1 MPMPTER
8 VPFVGVGFDRLTMAE
23 VLARLSAVT
32 SATPHGYLVTPNVD
46 HAVRLDDPAQ
56 AAELGPLYR
65 QADLS
70 LCDSRIIAHLARA
83 RGVALPV
90 VPGSDLTRRLFDE
103 VIRPGDRIAIVGG
116 DKDMVADLGRRYS
129 GVELVHHEPPMG
141 LRRNAA
147 ARMEAARFIAEAHA
161 RFTFIAVGSPQQ
173 EMIAGAVRAFP
184 QATGMALCIGASL
197 DFITERQ
204 RRAPRFMQ
212 RLSIEWVHRLA
223 SDPKRMWRRYLV
235 EGPRIFLLAARHG
248 RGSAV
253 R

>member
-1 MPMPTER
+1 
-8 VPFVGVGFDRLTMAE
+8 V
-23 VLARLSAVT
+23 SAD
-32 SATPHGYLVTPNVD
+32 SPYGYVVTPNVD
-46 HAVRLDDPAQ
+46 HVVRLDDPAQ
-56 AAELGPLYR
+56 AGELKPLYDD
-65 QADLS
+65 ANYS

-83 RGVALPV
+83 RGLSLPV
-90 VPGSDLTRRLFDE
+90 VPGSDLTPALFRD
-103 VIRPGDRIAIVGG
+103 VIQAGDRIAIIGG
-116 DKDMVADLGRRYS
+116 DSDMVAELGRRYP

-147 ARMEAARFIAEAHA
+147 ARLETARFIAGAKA

-173 EMIAGAVRAFP
+173 EMIAGAVRSFP

-204 RRAPRFMQ
+204 RRAPRIMQ

-223 SDPKRMWRRYLV
+223 SDPRRMWRRYLL
-235 EGPRIFLLAARHG
+235 EGPRIFLLAARHS
-248 RGSAV
+248 RGSAA

>member
-8 VPFVGVGFDRLTMAE
+8 IPFVGVGFDRLTMAE

-32 SATPHGYLVTPNVD
+32 AGTPYGYVVTPNVD
-46 HAVRLDDPAQ
+46 HVVRLDDPVQ
-56 AAELGPLYR
+56 ARELKHLYEG
-65 QADLS
+65 ADLS
-70 LCDSRIIAHLARA
+70 LCDSRIIAHLARL
-83 RGVALPV
+83 RGMTLPV
-90 VPGSDLTRRLFDE
+90 VPGSDLTTTLFHE
-103 VIRPGDRIAIVGG
+103 VIKAGDRIAVIGG
-116 DKDMVADLGRRYS
+116 DTDMVADLGRRYP
-129 GVELVHHEPPMG
+129 GVALLHYEPPMG
-141 LRRNAA
+141 LRRNEL
-147 ARMEAARFIAEAHA
+147 ARVEAAQFIAEANA

-204 RRAPRFMQ
+204 RRAPRIMQ
-212 RLSIEWVHRLA
+212 KLSLEWVHRLA

-235 EGPRIFLLAARHG
+235 EGPRIFLLAARH
-248 RGSAV
+248 RRDTAV

>member
-23 VLARLSAVT
+23 VLAHLSAVT
-32 SATPHGYLVTPNVD
+32 ATSPYGYVVTPNVD
-46 HAVRLDDPAQ
+46 HVVRLDDPEQ
-56 AAELGPLYR
+56 RAELEPLYDG
-65 QADLS
+65 ADLS

-83 RGVALPV
+83 RGISLPV
-90 VPGSDLTRRLFDE
+90 VPGSDLTPSLFE
-103 VIRPGDRIAIVGG
+103 QLIKPGDRIAVVGG
-116 DKDMVADLGRRYS
+116 DKDMVADLARRYP
-129 GVELVHHEPPMG
+129 GIELVHYEPPMG

-161 RFTFIAVGSPQQ
+161 RFSFIAVGSPQQ

-204 RRAPRFMQ
+204 RRAPRIMQ

-235 EGPRIFLLAARHG
+235 EGPRIFLLAARHP
-248 RGSAV
+248 RGAAV

>member
-1 MPMPTER
+1 MPTER
-8 VPFVGVGFDRLTMAE
+8 IPFVGVGFDPLDMDTVMARLAE
-23 VLARLSAVT
+23 VT
-32 SATPHGYLVTPNVD
+32 DATPYGYVVTPNVD
-46 HAVRLDDPAQ
+46 HVVRLDDAVQ
-56 AAELGPLYR
+56 AAELAPLYEG
-65 QADLS
+65 ADLS

-83 RGVALPV
+83 RGIALPV
-90 VPGSDLTRRLFDE
+90 VPGSDLTPNLFRD
-103 VIRPGDRIAIVGG
+103 VIKPGDRIAIVGG
-116 DKDMVADLGRRYS
+116 DSDMVEDLGRRYP
-129 GVELVHHEPPMG
+129 GVELIHYEPPMG

-147 ARMEAARFIAEAHA
+147 ARLETARFIAEARA

-204 RRAPRFMQ
+204 RRAPRILQ
-212 RLSIEWVHRLA
+212 RLSLEWVHRLA

-235 EGPRIFLLAARHG
+235 EGPRIFLLAARFR
-248 RGSAV
+248 RGTAA